1 MITSFC
7 LVKTKKSEG
16 KDKTGLFAWIRMQL
30 TTQLTCVCVGQQL
43 DSFSSKIKSYL
54 RALKGKYTKTIEC
67 GVTLP
72 SALFI
77 FLPGFSD

>member
-30 TTQLTCVCVGQQL
+30 TTHLCLCWTTTGFILQSNQILFTYVIG
-43 DSFSSKIKSYL
+43 KIHKNN
-54 RALKGKYTKTIEC
+54 
-67 GVTLP
+67 
-72 SALFI
+72 
-77 FLPGFSD
+77 